1 MTTTTRLDGLAAT
14 IDAANRAGVRRNGYY
29 DLVERSLADSAGEP
43 PQIRRALAWAYV
55 LDHVDLVI
63 LDDEEIVGSHLGLF
77 PVMTDLPPFEERLQE
92 ARDVVERYRE
102 ERIAAGDHFDRS
114 RRGAFTARIHYEGS
128 IEFADLQRIYRVL
141 EAEYADDP
149 VLSMPEIKREV
160 HHHFDFD
167 FSRQRRAMDG
177 VPIYTGNHI
186 AYEIEQV
193 LAVGFDGMLAVVR
206 EKGREADREAEEF
219 YRAVE
224 IVLESAKRFIARYA
238 DAAEREATA
247 HERGEA
253 DAGPDVYGIRGRSTA
268 ATVLSADPTRAR
280 ELRETAAVLRSIAGP
295 APQTF
300 REALQLAWIIHVIG
314 NMQNASALSLGL
326 LDRYLAPF
334 YDRDVAAGTLTAE
347 RAREWL
353 ATAFL
358 KVNEPKMRIVQSV
371 CVGGTLPDGSSAAS
385 EVTRRCIE
393 AVRLIRQ
400 PYPNL
405 AVRVAANSPDW
416 VYDEIA
422 LTMQAGI
429 AHPMVLNDDV
439 WVPNLVREGHA
450 FEDAVYYYNMGCVEI
465 LLQGRTVGWR
475 GAGGGY
481 DFPGI
486 FEMLFRPD
494 ARNRAGQQ
502 GLPVDLSSLST
513 FDDFLNAY
521 LAELTH
527 LIDTKLPPSVAQGE
541 AEDARRYDA
550 FASAFTLDCLDR
562 GRDMHHG
569 GARYPAIRNAGGFGL
584 GTAVDSLVA
593 VKRTVYD
600 EQRVS
605 LDDLRAAILADFD
618 GHEALRRTLAASPA
632 FGVDDAEADAIAKR
646 VFDHFCDTVHLYNE
660 KLDAPGR
667 VATVFFSYNR
677 HVDMGEIIIATP
689 NGRRSGEPMSDA
701 IGPTQG
707 RDVEGPTA
715 LMRSV
720 LKLDPSKVTG
730 AFALNMKLSAQS
742 VEGQTGLDALK
753 ALVRTYV
760 AAKGVQMQVNVVDAE
775 ELREAQLD
783 PDAHRGLIVRVAGYS
798 EFFCNLDK
806 GLQDEIIART
816 AHAAS

>member
-1 MTTTTRLDGLAAT
+1 MTVTTRLDDLAAT

-29 DLVERSLADSAGEP
+29 DLVERSLSESAGEA

-63 LDDEEIVGSHLGLF
+63 LPGEQIVGSHLGLF
-77 PVMTDLPPFEERLQE
+77 PVVNDLPPFEERLQE

-102 ERIAAGDHFDRS
+102 NRIAAGDHFNRA

-128 IEFADLQRIYRVL
+128 IDFADLQRIYRVL
-141 EAEYADDP
+141 EDEYADDP
-149 VLSMPEIKREV
+149 ALSMPEIKRAV
-160 HHHFDFD
+160 HNHFDFD
-167 FSRQRRAMDG
+167 FSRQRKAMDE
-177 VPIYTGNHI
+177 VPIFTGNHI
-186 AYEIEQV
+186 AYEIERV
-193 LAVGFDGMLAVVR
+193 LAVGFDGMLAVAR
-206 EKGREADREAEEF
+206 EKGRDADEEAVEF

-224 IVLESAKRFIARYA
+224 IVLESAKRFIERYA
-238 DAAEREATA
+238 DVAEREAEA
-247 HERGEA
+247 CSGAGERA
-253 DAGPDVYGIRGRSTA
+253 AGGGAPDPV
-268 ATVLSADPTRAR
+268 RAV
-280 ELRETAAVLRSIAGP
+280 ELREIAAVLRSVAGP
-295 APQTF
+295 APETF
-300 REALQLAWIIHVIG
+300 RAALQLAWIIHVIG
-314 NMQNASALSLGL
+314 NVQNASALSLGL

-334 YDRDVAAGTLTAE
+334 YERDVAAGTLTAE
-347 RAREWL
+347 AAREWL

-405 AVRVAANSPDW
+405 AVRVSSKSPEW
-416 VYDEIA
+416 IYDEIA

-439 WVPNLVREGHA
+439 WIPNLVREGHA
-450 FEDAVYYYNMGCVEI
+450 YEDAVYYYNMGCVEI

-475 GAGGGY
+475 GAGGGF

-494 ARNRAGQQ
+494 ARNRAGQT
-502 GLPVDLSSLST
+502 GVPVDLSELES

-521 LAELTH
+521 LAELTD
-527 LIDTKLPPSVAQGE
+527 LIDTKVPPSVAQGE

-584 GTAVDSLVA
+584 GTAVDSLA
-593 VKRTVYD
+593 AIKHHVYEEGD
-600 EQRVS
+600 VS
-605 LDDLRAAILADFD
+605 LEELRDAILANFD
-618 GHEALRRTLAASPA
+618 GYEALRRELASSPA
-632 FGVDDAEADAIAKR
+632 FGTDDAQADAIAER
-646 VFDHFCDTVHLYNE
+646 VFDHFCDTVHAYNE
-660 KLDAPGR
+660 KLDVPGR

-677 HVDMGEIIIATP
+677 HVDMGEIIVATP

-701 IGPTQG
+701 IGPSQG
-707 RDVEGPTA
+707 RDVKGPTA
-715 LMRSV
+715 LLRSV

-730 AFALNMKLSAQS
+730 AFALNLKLSAQS
-742 VEGQTGLDALK
+742 VEGRIGLDALK
-753 ALVRTYV
+753 ALVETYV
-760 AAKGVQMQVNVVDAE
+760 RAKGVQMQVNVVDAA
-775 ELREAQLD
+775 ELREAQRD

-806 GLQDEIIART
+806 GLQDEIVSRT
-816 AHAAS
+816 AHEAV